1 MIIINAVNLADEY
14 FVLWASYIMTW
25 VLLAIVGVR
34 KIGLLIFKFKDVVR
48 DAENWVDVLMCF
60 LVLGT
65 QIVSQIDSV
74 VFTHIGSCSII
85 TVWMMMTFLIGKYYT
100 LGVYIYMSSC
110 ILINLAMFFALY
122 MTTLWGK
129 ICGYK

>member
-1 MIIINAVNLADEY
+1 
-14 FVLWASYIMTW
+14 MTW

-34 KIGLLIFKFKDVVR
+34 KIGLLIFKFKGVVR
-48 DAENWVDVLMCF
+48 DSENWIDVLMCL

-65 QIVSQIDSV
+65 QITSQIDSV